1 MAQTPWPRVSLVFPE
16 HYADAAALLSR
27 AFVADPLA
35 LATSPEPREP
45 EERARRL
52 TGLFA
57 TAIRIHRAA
66 GQPIFGVFEGGR
78 LVAAAVVEG
87 TTHPPASLTVLHG
100 LAALPMLIRAVGWGG
115 MLRSIKVVDT
125 LARHH
130 PPQPHLYLNI
140 LGVEPA
146 FQQHHCGVAILDHLC
161 ELAAARTDL
170 TGVYLETAKEANVAY
185 YARSGYE
192 VIGEF
197 YALGVRCWRMF
208 QPRRAASPGPAPQ
221 RGGQG

>member
-1 MAQTPWPRVSLVFPE
+1 MAQNPWPRVSLVFPE

-35 LATSPEPREP
+35 LAVASEPTEP

-52 TGLFA
+52 IGLFA

-66 GQPIFGVFEGGR
+66 GQPIFGVFEDGR

-87 TTHPPASLTVLHG
+87 TTHPPGWWTVFHG
-100 LAALPMLIRAVGWGG
+100 LVTLPTLIGAVGWAG
-115 MLRSIKVVDT
+115 MARAINVVDT
-125 LARHH
+125 LARNH

-146 FQQHHCGVAILDHLC
+146 FQGRHCGVAILDHLR

-170 TGVYLETAKEANVAY
+170 AGVYLETAKEANVAY

-192 VIGEF
+192 VMGEF
-197 YALGVRCWRMF
+197 HPLGVRCWRMF
-208 QPRRAASPGPAPQ
+208 QPRRAPSPQSRPQ
-221 RGGQG
+221 SGARG